1 MDALEVSGGGVDC
14 NACGLST
21 DLDLDLDLDLA
32 AGGEGAGA
40 GSAAGSGAGS
50 GQQVMGQCAFA
61 RAIKAAAATHV
72 HRHQYYAA
80 IVQTSHREDGGDGGG
95 GQQGAEEARD
105 GRDGGEDGVGGD
117 ELFNGVVGYE
127 EFLVHRPAGD
137 EWIAG
142 ALPPPTSVRR
152 ASFGPQL
159 RGELLRLAVQ
169 QNGGAAG
176 W

>member
-1 MDALEVSGGGVDC
+1 MEAVDAIEVSGGGVDC

-21 DLDLDLDLDLA
+21 DLDLDLA
-32 AGGEGAGA
+32 AGGKEAGA
-40 GSAAGSGAGS
+40 GGAGSGAAS
-50 GQQVMGQCAFA
+50 GQQAVGQCAFA

-80 IVQTSHREDGGDGGG
+80 IVQTSHRDGGG
-95 GQQGAEEARD
+95 GGGEGQRGAEEARD
-105 GRDGGEDGVGGD
+105 ARDGGGESGGGD
-117 ELFNGVVGYE
+117 DLFFNGVVGYE

-169 QNGGAAG
+169 QSGGAAG